1 MDDWFI
7 SFLLFV
13 LSFLVYYHV
22 QKQYKTSEDLE
33 IYETD
38 YVSRK
43 ELQPTL
49 ELKQPVLFSFPTP
62 GISHNDIKDLKTLL
76 CIRDIREFYQPDTA
90 SVDPILLPMESGRG
104 LLHSD
109 TKHLYFSDCNQDLV
123 DEPLVSYKCSQFDDV
138 LQPPFCSVTKHD
150 VLFGSRKAY
159 TPMTYHTYSQRFLL
173 VQGDSAHCGIR
184 IKMAPWKNTPHLHCR
199 KDYGRFERW
208 SIKNMFRGDEDQFK
222 LLDFVVN
229 PGYVLYVPPY
239 WWYTMQFLDESTC
252 VTSVTYSTVINVLS
266 NAKEYALFYYHQRD
280 LYDQMYSQMV
290 PDVVVPNV
298 TTPLEQDT
306 AGDHTDADIDVAADD
321 SPPESQDVSLELI
334 EDLKPSETKSPD
346 KT

>member
-62 GISHNDIKDLKTLL
+62 GISHNDIKDLKTIL

-109 TKHLYFSDCNQDLV
+109 TKHLYFSDCNQYLV
-123 DEPLVSYKCSQFDDV
+123 DEPLVSYKCSQLDDV

-208 SIKNMFRGDEDQFK
+208 SIKEHVPWRRRPVQITRLCGQSWLCVVCTSLLVVHHAIFRRIDLCDIRHLQYRGQCVVERERICSV
-222 LLDFVVN
+222 LL
-229 PGYVLYVPPY
+229 P
-239 WWYTMQFLDESTC
+239 ST
-252 VTSVTYSTVINVLS
+252 
-266 NAKEYALFYYHQRD
+266 R
-280 LYDQMYSQMV
+280 
-290 PDVVVPNV
+290 
-298 TTPLEQDT
+298 
-306 AGDHTDADIDVAADD
+306 
-321 SPPESQDVSLELI
+321 SL
-334 EDLKPSETKSPD
+334 
-346 KT
+346 